1 MRRVRI
7 ENSSRG
13 TVLAEQAEMADGFVT
28 RGVGLMGRRGWSGS
42 DGMVIEPC
50 SSIHCFFM
58 RMPIDVVFVD
68 RDWRVLQTT
77 AELKPWRIGPIV
89 RKTRRV
95 VELPSGTLKRAGIGA
110 GDQLSL
116 VASNEQD
123 R

>member
-1 MRRVRI
+1 MRRIRV

-13 TVLAEQAEMADGFVT
+13 TIVAAEAEMADGFVS
-28 RGVGLMGRRGWSGS
+28 RFVGLMGRRGWTSS

-68 RDWRVLQTT
+68 RDWRVLLTVE
-77 AELKPWRIGPIV
+77 ALKPWRIGPMV

-95 VELPSGTLKRAGIGA
+95 VELPAGALKRSGSGP
-110 GDQLSL
+110 GDRL
-116 VASNEQD
+116 VLVPTSQ
-123 R
+123 

>member
-1 MRRVRI
+1 MRRMRV

-13 TVLAEQAEMADGFVT
+13 TVVAARAEMADGFVS
-28 RGVGLMGRRGWSGS
+28 RFFGLMGRREWTSS

-68 RDWRVLQTT
+68 RDWRVLRTVE
-77 AELKPWRIGPIV
+77 AIAPWRIGPMV

-95 VELPSGTLKRAGIGA
+95 VELPAGSLKGTGSEP
-110 GDQLSL
+110 GDQLVL
-116 VASNEQD
+116 APASQ
-123 R
+123 

>member
-13 TVLAEQAEMADGFVT
+13 TVIAANAEMADGFVS
-28 RGVGLMGRRGWSGS
+28 RGVGLMGRRGWASS

-58 RMPIDVVFVD
+58 RMPIDVAFVD
-68 RDWRVLQTT
+68 RDWRVLQTVE
-77 AELKPWRIGPIV
+77 AIKPWRVGPIV

-95 VELPSGTLKRAGIGA
+95 IELPAGSLKLTGSGP
-110 GDQLSL
+110 GDQLVL
-116 VASNEQD
+116 VIPS
-123 R
+123 

>member
-13 TVLAEQAEMADGFVT
+13 TVVAANVEMADGFIS
-28 RGVGLMGRRGWSGS
+28 RFMGLMGRRDWPAS

-58 RMPIDVVFVD
+58 RMPIDVAFVD
-68 RDWRVLQTT
+68 RDWRVLKTVDS
-77 AELKPWRIGPIV
+77 LKPWRLGPMI

-95 VELPSGTLKRAGIGA
+95 IELPAGSLQRTGSEP
-110 GDQLSL
+110 GDQLVL
-116 VASNEQD
+116 VAPS